1 VNSAR
6 GGVVAPHMGLKLR
19 YVAEKFKPSDGGEK
33 VDGSYGGLLFS
44 CYF

>member
-1 VNSAR
+1 
-6 GGVVAPHMGLKLR
+6 VAG
-19 YVAEKFKPSDGGEK
+19 KFKPSDGGEK